1 MEKKEYII
9 SADSACDLPEGYAK
23 AHGIEIVT
31 LATILDGVEYE
42 TLDNHNVL
50 QYVKDTGEI
59 PKTAAP
65 SIELLEEFFAKLS
78 KQAEHV
84 IHFSMSSG
92 ISSTY
97 NNAVKAAEKF
107 ENVTVIDSQSLS
119 SGIALQVMNAEKLIA
134 EGNTF
139 EQVIEGVRQ
148 AVGKTRASFVID
160 SLKLLYKGGRCSKL
174 ALFGANLM
182 KIKPSIVVKNGTMCV
197 GKKYRKN
204 IKLVAQNYVADQL
217 NNGEEKDMT
226 NCFITYTTFDKPT
239 VDILV
244 QMAKDAG
251 FKNVYTSIA
260 SATITCHCGAN
271 TIGILYIAK

>member
-1 MEKKEYII
+1 MEKKEYIL
-9 SADSACDLPEGYAK
+9 SVDSACDLPEGYAK
-23 AHGIEIVT
+23 EHGIEIIT
-31 LATILDGVEYE
+31 LATILNGVEYE
-42 TLDNHNVL
+42 TLDNSKVL
-50 QYVKDTGEI
+50 QYVEETGEI

-65 SIELLEEFFAKLS
+65 SIELMEETFARLS

-84 IHFSMSSG
+84 IHFSISSG

-97 NNAVKAAEKF
+97 NNSNKAAEKF

-119 SGIALQVMNAEKLIA
+119 SGIALQVMRAEQLINAGKPFKE
-134 EGNTF
+134 
-139 EQVIEGVRQ
+139 VIEGVRE
-148 AVGKTRASFVID
+148 AVEKTRASFVID

-182 KIKPSIVVKNGTMCV
+182 KIKPSIVVKNGTMGV
-197 GKKYRKN
+197 GRKYRKN
-204 IKLVAQNYVADQL
+204 IKLVAQNYVNDQL

-226 NCFITYTTFDKPT
+226 NCFITYTTFDKAT
-239 VDILV
+239 VDLLV
-244 QMAKDAG
+244 QKAKDAG
-251 FKNVYTSIA
+251 FKNVYTAVA